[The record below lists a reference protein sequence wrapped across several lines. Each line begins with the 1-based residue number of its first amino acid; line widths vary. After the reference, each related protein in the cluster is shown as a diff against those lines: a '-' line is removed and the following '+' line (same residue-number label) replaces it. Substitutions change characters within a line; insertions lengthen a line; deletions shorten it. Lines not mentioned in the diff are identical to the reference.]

1 MQSDADCSAIAKPG
15 GFMTEK
21 TMRSKFAL
29 AVIVLWGIV
38 QEINLMTG
46 SPRVLEKS
54 VREGAKMWA
63 IFDMKPHEKQ
73 YALLEGEDMKSYV
86 PENNRVYWNLSFHK
100 SEKTLRTTV
109 KKRKRM
115 YPYNIFIM
123 WTFTLEDVIKN
134 GTLLFERPSEKI
146 LLSDKLDIMKQLFK
160 ED

>member
-1 MQSDADCSAIAKPG
+1 
-15 GFMTEK
+15 
-21 TMRSKFAL
+21 
-29 AVIVLWGIV
+29 
-38 QEINLMTG
+38 
-46 SPRVLEKS
+46 
-54 VREGAKMWA
+54 MWA

-73 YALLEGEDMKSYV
+73 YALLEGKDMKSYV

-100 SEKTLRTTV
+100 SEKTLRATV